1 MPWVEV
7 SEMTQSPFEIEVI
20 RQQEGDLVL
29 LPADSYYQTFTLR
42 GRAVK
47 AWWHRV
53 VPHTVRAS
61 LQSLHVM
68 HKFCRPEK
76 YRYVP
81 RNALIDTCQTRCTD
95 LAAASRLLPFL
106 DSTHARSGY

>member
-1 MPWVEV
+1 MQPSERVKAEKAIKSRGQLLVHEMPWVEV

-29 LPADSYYQTFTLR
+29 LPADSYYQTLTLR

-53 VPHTVRAS
+53 TPSTVRTS

-76 YRYVP
+76 YR
-81 RNALIDTCQTRCTD
+81 
-95 LAAASRLLPFL
+95 
-106 DSTHARSGY
+106 